1 MKSHITPLVNKLPL
15 TLVCAFV
22 RWIFRHLI
30 LFDSSNPI
38 AEHFNFTLST
48 FSSHLPLLKDADL
61 ITGKKQVLFIESK
74 GNLGIHIF
82 LRICMTMS

>member
-1 MKSHITPLVNKLPL
+1 MFSTEM
-15 TLVCAFV
+15 
-22 RWIFRHLI
+22 
-30 LFDSSNPI
+30 

-74 GNLGIHIF
+74 GNLG
-82 LRICMTMS
+82 LVEQ

>member
-1 MKSHITPLVNKLPL
+1 VGSLSDDDGREKMLLLKKKEMFPTEM
-15 TLVCAFV
+15 
-22 RWIFRHLI
+22 
-30 LFDSSNPI
+30 

-82 LRICMTMS
+82 FEDMYDYKLKSKNK